1 MDPRLRKIVIDT
13 SRRSTRCTA
22 AQGRTGS
29 DWIQVVKS
37 RNPRRRSR
45 TGRPT
50 LGSDCKWING
60 SREDRK
66 RESKNKRIQRSHRE
80 TEQDEADH
88 QSQNRR
94 SVRPSR
100 LPRPLVLPRN
110 SRLSPNPFHF
120 RRGQLSGELLTN
132 NAEKSRRKCCIAL
145 VTCLLVEKSILFH
158 SKTKPPAA
166 VQNGNG
172 RRGTTQQ
179 RRKKTRGEPEESQKT
194 NNKSPFPQRK
204 ARVETRGQNP
214 TSIIRVSKKLWYETN
229 KIPKNVSSALFHPFQ
244 VHSVTPFFFSGMDLV
259 FLLLPLIHFFFLVE
273 FSSRLSLNND
283 LMSSG
288 CT

>member
-66 RESKNKRIQRSHRE
+66 REPKNKRIQRSHRE

-172 RRGTTQQ
+172 RRGTTPQ
-179 RRKKTRGEPEESQKT
+179 RRKKDKRRARREPENKQQKSLPAEKSESG
-194 NNKSPFPQRK
+194 NKR
-204 ARVETRGQNP
+204 
-214 TSIIRVSKKLWYETN
+214 
-229 KIPKNVSSALFHPFQ
+229 PKPHQHHP
-244 VHSVTPFFFSGMDLV
+244 
-259 FLLLPLIHFFFLVE
+259 
-273 FSSRLSLNND
+273 
-283 LMSSG
+283 
-288 CT
+288 CK